1 VTDTTTVISHPDIL
15 VTPLGLST
23 NLDSGDSTNRTLMI
37 QNSGTANL
45 TWTLVESPGRAW
57 LSENPV
63 NGSVSPSGSTAVVVT
78 FNASGLVGGNYTS
91 VLQITSNDPDEPQID
106 VPVTL
111 TVNIYDLYLPLVMR

>member
-1 VTDTTTVISHPDIL
+1 
-15 VTPLGLST
+15 
-23 NLDSGDSTNRTLMI
+23 MI